1 MIKGRHAVLYSILMG
16 SVGFFQACQ
25 KDDPVYPAGTN
36 EAINQWI
43 DTEMDQYYYWRDKR
57 PAQHDQSAN
66 PISYFHML
74 LAQEDR
80 FSTILQ
86 SQNQDSFGKTLANTF
101 GLDIISVE
109 QGNQS
114 LHLISQVVPFSAAA
128 TAGLARGDSIEQI
141 NGVILSQI
149 NIEETVIQALALNRL
164 QLRLKKDKLIDLP
177 SSYIAQPVVYTYRL
191 LNDQPNTGY
200 LYLSHFDFSGAYDV
214 LEAVKKLKEAE
225 VSNLILDLRYN
236 PGGQV
241 SFAAFCALLFAPVQ
255 ANEIFVRY
263 RGNKR
268 MAAIDDTFADAL
280 ARQPDGYSF
289 SVAELIAARL
299 PLRHITV
306 LTTGHT
312 ASAAE
317 LLINNLRPYIAVI
330 HIGENTLGKDM
341 ASVTR
346 SSPQDI
352 NGDQATWHILPL
364 VYKMYNREN
373 VGDYAAGIVPQQLVQ
388 EYRTLPLYPFGDSRD
403 PLLVEALQ
411 TANKN
416 VTSRDNRQVPISS
429 KPTSIRFESRPYEHH
444 PILLD

>member
-1 MIKGRHAVLYSILMG
+1 MIRSRHAVLYCVFLG
-16 SVGFFQACQ
+16 GVGLFQACQ
-25 KDDPVYPAGTN
+25 KDDPVYPAGSK
-36 EAINQWI
+36 EAINHWI
-43 DTEMDQYYYWRDKR
+43 DTEMNQYYYWRDKLSS
-57 PAQHDQSAN
+57 QHDQAAN

-74 LAQEDR
+74 LVPEDR

-101 GLDIISVE
+101 GIDIMTLE
-109 QGNQS
+109 QGDQS

-128 TAGLARGDSIEQI
+128 TAGLTRGDSIEQI
-141 NGVILSQI
+141 NGVTLNQQYIRQTI
-149 NIEETVIQALALNRL
+149 DQALKQNSM
-164 QLRLKKDKLIDLP
+164 QLRLKNGKLIDLP

-191 LNDQPNTGY
+191 LNEQSNTGY
-200 LYLSHFDFSGAYDV
+200 LYLSHFDFSGAYD
-214 LEAVKKLKEAE
+214 LLDAVKKLKEAD

-255 ANEIFVRY
+255 ANDIFVRY
-263 RGNKR
+263 RGNNR
-268 MAAIDDTFADAL
+268 MATIDDTFADAL
-280 ARQPDGYSF
+280 ARQPDGYRF
-289 SVAELIAARL
+289 SVAELTAARL
-299 PLRHITV
+299 PLQHIKI

-317 LLINNLRPYIAVI
+317 LLINNLRPYVDIV
-330 HIGENTLGKDM
+330 HIGESTLGKDM

-373 VGDYAAGIVPQQLVQ
+373 VGDYAAGIAPQQLVQ

-403 PLLVEALQ
+403 PLLAAALQ
-411 TANKN
+411 TANNKAA
-416 VTSRDNRQVPISS
+416 SKGHKRISVS
-429 KPTSIRFESRPYEHH
+429 TKPTSIRFESRPYEHY